1 MTVFFSQ
8 LINGLSL
15 GSIYALIA
23 LGYSM
28 VYGII
33 LLLNFA
39 HGDVIMVGAY
49 MSWFVMNQ
57 LGLGPV
63 TAVCA
68 TIITCTLLGV
78 VIEKIA
84 YTPLRNAPRISL
96 LITAIGVSFFLEY
109 TAELILGS
117 GAKVIPAYYTNQT
130 FRIGSVPLGLTSVI
144 TLLVTVLSMLALT
157 FLVQKTKLG
166 KAMRAVSE
174 DMDTAATK
182 RDEGLSAEELVQW
195 LEENKLKLHH
205 WFFSTD
211 LTFYIK
217 GGRVSKTAGFIG
229 TILGICPLLNMDDK
243 GRLIPREKIR
253 TKKRVIREIV
263 DKMEQFAEGGLDY
276 SGKCYISESACMEDA
291 KAVATLVEARF
302 PHLNG
307 KVEINSIGTT
317 IGSHTGPGTVALFF
331 FGTPRRD

>member
-1 MTVFFSQ
+1 MDKAAD
-8 LINGLSL
+8 LRDDGM
-15 GSIYALIA
+15 SIEAL
-23 LGYSM
+23 
-28 VYGII
+28 
-33 LLLNFA
+33 
-39 HGDVIMVGAY
+39 
-49 MSWFVMNQ
+49 
-57 LGLGPV
+57 
-63 TAVCA
+63 
-68 TIITCTLLGV
+68 
-78 VIEKIA
+78 
-84 YTPLRNAPRISL
+84 
-96 LITAIGVSFFLEY
+96 
-109 TAELILGS
+109 
-117 GAKVIPAYYTNQT
+117 
-130 FRIGSVPLGLTSVI
+130 
-144 TLLVTVLSMLALT
+144 
-157 FLVQKTKLG
+157 
-166 KAMRAVSE
+166 
-174 DMDTAATK
+174 
-182 RDEGLSAEELVQW
+182 RDW
-195 LEENKLKLHH
+195 LEAHKLDVHH

-291 KAVATLVEARF
+291 KAVAALVEARF